1 MLKTYRFLAYLICAL
16 VGVQAASHAWGSAG
30 IGKYVAD
37 GGVVDKAA
45 MAEGGADFPEIL
57 GLIIHGM
64 NGMMFIP
71 FVTLVFV
78 VVAALTK
85 VPAAIRRAAVVA
97 ALVALQVTLGLFG
110 HGITLLALLHGFNA
124 LVLFACAF
132 HAGIRTPH
140 AIATSTSTAQVPAS
154 V

>member
-1 MLKTYRFLAYLICAL
+1 MAKTYRFLAYLICAL

-37 GGVVDKAA
+37 GGVIDKAA

-57 GLIIHGM
+57 GLVVHGM

-85 VPAAIRRAAVVA
+85 VPAAIRRAVVVA

-110 HGITLLALLHGFNA
+110 HGITILALLHGFNA

-132 HAGIRTPH
+132 HAGLRAPQESGV
-140 AIATSTSTAQVPAS
+140 STSSTRVPVS

>member
-1 MLKTYRFLAYLICAL
+1 
-16 VGVQAASHAWGSAG
+16 
-30 IGKYVAD
+30 
-37 GGVVDKAA
+37 

-140 AIATSTSTAQVPAS
+140 AIRPSPAS
-154 V
+154 CA